1 MVGKERESALNRSG
15 PKAEYMAR
23 EGIRKYGGYG
33 TAGKQYTVCV
43 PTRTKCKWRPQFNYV
58 SEAEEK
64 HDAPAIGEGMSAGKT
79 TGCMYSRKY
88 TTSRPTCSATVY
100 DYVNS
105 EDRAITTASSSSY
118 ALKTSCYPEQPYGG
132 EHYLDATARW

>member
-1 MVGKERESALNRSG
+1 M
-15 PKAEYMAR
+15 
-23 EGIRKYGGYG
+23 GYG

-58 SEAEEK
+58 SEEEEK
-64 HDAPAIGEGMSAGKT
+64 HDASAIGEGMSAGKT

-100 DYVNS
+100 AYVNS
-105 EDRAITTASSSSY
+105 EDRATTATSSSY
-118 ALKTSCYPEQPYGG
+118 ALKTSCYPEPPYRG
-132 EHYLDATARW
+132 EHYLEGRHCTVVRSKVADNLVTVAIRYTASMRSTTGEV